1 MRVQVRV
8 QATPDYKERT
18 IFVRPQSVALI
29 EPLDPRNFD
38 STEPKSRL
46 VVEGQYEYVALEE
59 AKTLNDRLERERV
72 EWDERERTRQA
83 VKPFGNPKPVAGV
96 PTKAAPPGPPD
107 PPPAPPGRKVG

>member
-29 EPLDPRNFD
+29 EPLDPRTFE

-46 VVEGQYEYVALEE
+46 VVEGPYEYVALEE
-59 AKTLNDRLERERV
+59 AKGLHARLERERV
-72 EWDERERTRQA
+72 QWDEYERARQA
-83 VKPFGNPKPVAGV
+83 TKPFGDAKSVA
-96 PTKAAPPGPPD
+96 TKAVPPGPHD
-107 PPPAPPGRKVG
+107 LPPALSGPRVG